1 MPAEIGAATVRER
14 LLTRAALFG
23 AATVSTHR
31 VEFLPRLHS
40 GGLGG
45 QDGILRAG
53 WQPALGGHSQT
64 PAGGLSTRRRLP
76 TCPTSRH
83 FPPLYFASLDRR
95 PLAGCPAVEAPLPQR
110 SQVLT
115 LLLFP
120 PRLRA
125 SAVNKQSVPSRD
137 REGAI

>member
-1 MPAEIGAATVRER
+1 MPAEIGAAAVRER

-40 GGLGG
+40 AGWVG

-76 TCPTSRH
+76 TCPTSRP
-83 FPPLYFASLDRR
+83 FP
-95 PLAGCPAVEAPLPQR
+95 
-110 SQVLT
+110 QVLT

-125 SAVNKQSVPSRD
+125 SAVNKQSVPS
-137 REGAI
+137 

>member
-1 MPAEIGAATVRER
+1 MPGEIGAATVRER

-40 GGLGG
+40 AGLVG

-64 PAGGLSTRRRLP
+64 PAGGLPTRRRLT
-76 TCPTSRH
+76 TCPTRH
-83 FPPLYFASLDRR
+83 LPSWYFASLNRVSR
-95 PLAGCPAVEAPLPQR
+95 SPVAAG
-110 SQVLT
+110 
-115 LLLFP
+115 
-120 PRLRA
+120 LRDDEL
-125 SAVNKQSVPSRD
+125 RH
-137 REGAI
+137 

>member
-31 VEFLPRLHS
+31 VEFLPRLHPA
-40 GGLGG
+40 GLLG
-45 QDGILRAG
+45 QDVFRRAVG
-53 WQPALGGHSQT
+53 HRARGGHSQT
-64 PAGGLSTRRRLP
+64 PAGGLSPRRRLP

-120 PRLRA
+120 QIGRA
-125 SAVNKQSVPSRD
+125 HV
-137 REGAI
+137 